1 MAEAFKKGEAPWEI
15 TEQPTPGF
23 KAGQAPWEQ
32 APAEPP
38 VAPVAP
44 AETNQFSTGES
55 ALQGIG
61 SGASLG
67 YLPELQAGAE
77 VALDRLL
84 PERLGG
90 QRNLKLKEALSQWRG
105 REKAIVTEDPL
116 AYGAGTV
123 AGGAAIPIPGASVA
137 KGGTMLTRAAKA
149 VGTGAGLGFVANPGE
164 TDNQLQARIDQAK
177 AGGALAAAGA
187 GLGKALSGA
196 GSALKAGRQQL
207 AFKLAGAR
215 KAHMKD
221 IAKFKVGDDLEKF
234 MQQEGMLKPG
244 QTFETAL
251 EKSTAIVDDT
261 GKAIGQTYKSVTD
274 DLHALAESSPEVAK
288 TLQSTKLTARDVAAD
303 VLRKAR
309 KELRGTA
316 EGNKAISQLRS
327 EMKNLAALDKRS
339 TTVTSQQVPT
349 GKIDYMTG
357 KPEMKTVTTKT
368 TKVPETPFEE
378 ILNYRKSLDDI
389 AGYNKTFN
397 ESKSG
402 QKALKIARGVI
413 KEKLDQR
420 INDVERVAKAAGG
433 DPGGRLELL
442 KKLNHRY
449 RMARNVQ
456 DMASDRAAGEAAKAN
471 LGLLETIAGT
481 GYAASEIARGED
493 PLKAIGKGIVGGI
506 ALRQARK
513 YGPGIG
519 YQTVR
524 AAEAASR
531 PLRAVSKIPQGSYVV
546 PWTLM
551 NRGDE

>member
-1 MAEAFKKGEAPWEI
+1 MPEAFKKGEAPWEI
-15 TEQPTPGF
+15 SEPQAGF
-23 KAGQAPWEQ
+23 KAGQAPWDQ
-32 APAEPP
+32 APE
-38 VAPVAP
+38 APEAP
-44 AETNQFSTGES
+44 ITEKFSGGES
-55 ALQGIG
+55 TLQGVG
-61 SGASLG
+61 QGASLG

-84 PERLGG
+84 PERFGG
-90 QRNLKLKEALSQWRG
+90 QRNLKLKEALKQWRG
-105 REKAIVTEDPL
+105 RDQAIATEDPL

-123 AGGAAIPIPGASVA
+123 AGGAAIPIPGATVA

-164 TDNQLQARIDQAK
+164 TDDQLQARLDQAK
-177 AGGALAAAGA
+177 MGGALAAGGSA
-187 GLGKALSGA
+187 LGKALSGA

-221 IAKFKVGDDLEKF
+221 IAKFKIGDDLEKF
-234 MQQEGMLKPG
+234 MQKEGMLKPG

-251 EKSTAIVDDT
+251 EKSTAIVDDA
-261 GKAIGQTYKSVTD
+261 GKQIGQTYKSVTD
-274 DLHALAESSPEVAK
+274 DLSRLADDSPEIAK
-288 TLQSTKLTARDVAAD
+288 ALDKTKLTARDVAAE

-309 KELRGTA
+309 QELRGTA
-316 EGNKAISQLRS
+316 EGNKALGQLRS
-327 EMKNLAALDKRS
+327 EMKNLASLDRRR
-339 TTVTSQQVPT
+339 TEVNTVMKP
-349 GKIDYMTG
+349 GKFDYASGTR
-357 KPEMKTVTTKT
+357 EMIPVTTKT

-397 ESKSG
+397 ESKTG
-402 QKALKIARGVI
+402 QKALKIARNVI
-413 KEKLDQR
+413 KEKLDKR
-420 INDVERVAKAAGG
+420 IADVEAVSKLAGG
-433 DPGGRLELL
+433 DSGDRLKRL
-442 KKLNHRY
+442 KELNHRY

-456 DMASDRAAGEAAKAN
+456 KMAEDRAAGEAAKAN

-524 AAEAASR
+524 GAEALSR
-531 PLRAVSKIPQGSYVV
+531 PLRAASKIPVGSYVV

-551 NRGDE
+551 NRENK